1 MDLKVSQKEK
11 RLQPGVGMVESYVS
25 NVFDLYPVVDGNDIT
40 NVELIDDAEE
50 IKQSAMFASIRQHG
64 SDPLSPLDG
73 VHWAEAL
80 IGEVSPV
87 VLLTE
92 IRSSVKEV
100 SSYADV
106 AFTNRYD
113 TDGVSYLDFMIE
125 VQK

>member
-11 RLQPGVGMVESYVS
+11 RLQPSVGMVESYVS
-25 NVFDLYPVVDGNDIT
+25 NVFDLYPVLDGNDIT
-40 NVELIDDAEE
+40 NVELVDDTEE
-50 IKQSAMFASIRQHG
+50 IKQSAMFAAIRQRG
-64 SDPLSPLDG
+64 ADPLSPLDG

-80 IGEVSPV
+80 IGEVSPA

-106 AFTNRYD
+106 SFTNRYD